1 MDPTVP
7 LRRAAVPSFFY
18 ITAILGFQDGR
29 HMKKTHVLSISHR
42 LNHLQLQLW

>member
-29 HMKKTHVLSISHR
+29 RMKETHILSISH
-42 LNHLQLQLW
+42 LLIHL